1 MIALRDAFKNVAT
14 GRSPGWRDEAWGF
27 ADRRLPMPMAQWR
40 SACPSSLTV
49 AGAAPAL
56 AHGFI
61 HAGRTGFPF
70 QFRARLRTQ
79 YQKQC

>member
-1 MIALRDAFKNVAT
+1 MLV
-14 GRSPGWRDEAWGF
+14 
-27 ADRRLPMPMAQWR
+27 AQWR

-56 AHGFI
+56 AHGFMHGCM